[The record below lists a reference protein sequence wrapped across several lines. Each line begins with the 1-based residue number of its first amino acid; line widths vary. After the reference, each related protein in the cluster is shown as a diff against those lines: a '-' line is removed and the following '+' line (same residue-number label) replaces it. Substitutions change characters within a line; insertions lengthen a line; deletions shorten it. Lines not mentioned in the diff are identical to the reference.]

1 MVSAA
6 LLNVTVKVMLYQVME
21 LKSWVV
27 EEVAVG
33 WLPASIAT
41 KRVVD
46 LFGVV
51 VCRNNYSA
59 VADDDD
65 DDNDAQVGERSWH
78 IDEQAARADYQ
89 QRWYQCAG
97 D

>member
-6 LLNVTVKVMLYQVME
+6 LQLYQVME
-21 LKSWVV
+21 LIFVGGKSWVV

-33 WLPASIAT
+33 LPASIAT
-41 KRVVD
+41 NRVG
-46 LFGVV
+46 LIGVV

-78 IDEQAARADYQ
+78 IDEADYQ

>member
-1 MVSAA
+1 
-6 LLNVTVKVMLYQVME
+6 MLYHVME
-21 LKSWVV
+21 LLLFVMGGKSWVV

-65 DDNDAQVGERSWH
+65 DNNDAQVGERSWH
-78 IDEQAARADYQ
+78 IDEADYQ

-97 D
+97 DY

>member
-6 LLNVTVKVMLYQVME
+6 LLNVTAKVMLYQVME
-21 LKSWVV
+21 LIFVGGKSWVV

-46 LFGVV
+46 LVGVV
-51 VCRNNYSA
+51 VCHNNYSDADAAADNNAA
-59 VADDDD
+59 VGDD
-65 DDNDAQVGERSWH
+65 
-78 IDEQAARADYQ
+78 
-89 QRWYQCAG
+89 
-97 D
+97 